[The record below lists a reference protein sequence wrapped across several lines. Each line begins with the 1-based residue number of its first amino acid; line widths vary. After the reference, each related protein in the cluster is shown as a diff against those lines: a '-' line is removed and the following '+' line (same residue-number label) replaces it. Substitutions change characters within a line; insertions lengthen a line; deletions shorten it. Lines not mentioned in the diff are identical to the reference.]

1 MGKHLRILQ
10 MTLPVLTVA
19 KSQCFFFKAFT
30 TAHARYVD
38 WYEEPLP
45 FLIGVGFFA
54 VDIYGWSLRIVL
66 SIKSQIRLTP
76 TASKVGMIEYG
87 ANVAFSM
94 PHSVA
99 R

>member
-1 MGKHLRILQ
+1 MLLFQSFHDGH
-10 MTLPVLTVA
+10 T
-19 KSQCFFFKAFT
+19 
-30 TAHARYVD
+30 RYVD

-54 VDIYGWSLRIVL
+54 VEIYGWSLRIVL

-87 ANVAFSM
+87 GNVAFSM